1 MEKML
6 VVVLDS
12 EKKAYEASRALTQL
26 DAEGSISI
34 YAMAVVGKSADG
46 KISVKETEG
55 EFPINLAE
63 GTAIG
68 ALIGLLGGP
77 VGFAIGAAAGSF
89 AGGIS
94 DLYIADVDAEF
105 LDDVSAKLT
114 PGKFAVV
121 ADLSEDWVTPVD
133 IQMEKY
139 GGTVLR
145 TLKETVEADQRAKRV
160 AQLQAEIVQLEAE
173 LARADA
179 ERKAKLQARID
190 KLNAELKAQQ
200 DRIKQRSEQLKKE
213 TEAKVDALQKKAAA
227 AHASAKAGFN
237 AELKR
242 IREDFENTDAKL
254 RHSLAEHL
262 KKAAAGVEKEPA
274 ASRAHAHR

>member
-12 EKKAYEASRALTQL
+12 EAKAYEASHALTEL
-26 DAEGSISI
+26 DAEGSVSI
-34 YAMAVVGKSADG
+34 YAMAVVGKGADG
-46 KISVKETEG
+46 KINVKESGG
-55 EFPINLAE
+55 EFPIRLAE

-68 ALIGLLGGP
+68 SLIGLLGGP
-77 VGFAIGAAAGSF
+77 VGFAIGAAAGSL
-89 AGGIS
+89 AGGFS
-94 DLYIADVDAEF
+94 DLYVADVDAEF
-105 LDDVSAKLT
+105 VDDVTAKLT
-114 PGKFAVV
+114 PGKFAVI

-133 IQMEKY
+133 IQMEKF

-145 TLKETVEADQRAKRV
+145 TSKQNVEADQRAKRV
-160 AQLQAEIVQLEAE
+160 AQLQAEIAQLKAE
-173 LARADA
+173 QARADA

-200 DRIKQRSEQLKKE
+200 DRIKQRSEQLKTE
-213 TEAKVDALQKKAAA
+213 TDAKVNALQKKAAA

-242 IREDFENTDAKL
+242 IRDAYENTDAKL

-262 KKAAAGVEKEPA
+262 RKAAARVEREPA

>member
-6 VVVLDS
+6 VVVVDD
-12 EKKAYEASRALTQL
+12 EKKAYEASHALTQL
-26 DAEGSISI
+26 DAEGSVSI
-34 YAMAVVGKSADG
+34 YAMAVVGKGADG
-46 KISVKETEG
+46 KISVKESAG
-55 EFPINLAE
+55 EFPIRLAE

-77 VGFAIGAAAGSF
+77 VGFAIGAATGSL
-89 AGGIS
+89 AGGFS
-94 DLYIADVDAEF
+94 ELYVADVDAEF
-105 LDDVSAKLT
+105 VDDVTAKLT
-114 PGKFAVV
+114 PGKFAVI

-133 IQMEKY
+133 IQMEKF

-145 TLKETVEADQRAKRV
+145 TLKENVEAEQRTRRV
-160 AQLQAEIVQLEAE
+160 AQLNAEIDQLKAE
-173 LARADA
+173 QAKADA

-200 DRIKQRSEQLKKE
+200 DRIKQRSEQLKTE
-213 TEAKVDALQKKAAA
+213 TDAKVNALQKKAAA

-242 IREDFENTDAKL
+242 IREGFENTDAKL
-254 RHSLAEHL
+254 RHSIAEHL
-262 KKAAAGVEKEPA
+262 RKAAARVEREPA

>member
-6 VVVLDS
+6 VVVVDS
-12 EKKAYEASRALTQL
+12 EKKAYEASRALAQL
-26 DAEGSISI
+26 DAEGSVAI
-34 YAMAVVGKSADG
+34 YALAVVGKNADG

-55 EFPINLAE
+55 EFPIRLAG

-77 VGFAIGAAAGSF
+77 AGFAIGAAAGSF

-94 DLYIADVDAEF
+94 DLYVADVDAEF
-105 LDDVSAKLT
+105 LDDVSARLT

-133 IQMEKY
+133 VQMEKY

-145 TLKETVEADQRAKRV
+145 SSKETVEADQKARRV
-160 AQLQAEIVQLEAE
+160 AQLKAEIDQLKAE
-173 LARADA
+173 QARADA

-190 KLNAELKAQQ
+190 KVNAELKAQQ
-200 DRIKQRSEQLKKE
+200 DRIKQRAEELKKE
-213 TEAKVDALQKKAAA
+213 TDAKVNALQKKASA
-227 AHASAKAGFN
+227 AHADAKAGFN

-242 IREDFENTDAKL
+242 IRDAHENTETKL
-254 RHSLAEHL
+254 RQSLAEHL
-262 KKAAAGVEKEPA
+262 RKAAAAVAKEPA